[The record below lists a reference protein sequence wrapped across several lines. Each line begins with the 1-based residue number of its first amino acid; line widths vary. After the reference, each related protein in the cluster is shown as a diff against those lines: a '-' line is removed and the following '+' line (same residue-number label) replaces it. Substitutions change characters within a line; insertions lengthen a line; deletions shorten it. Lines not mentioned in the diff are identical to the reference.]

1 MPITNNPHGFAPT
14 FDVDP
19 YHDPRLDSSLNSGT
33 FKIDSRGVGK
43 ISAHDITG
51 INNGNFTLQPFDTYQ
66 GQMITATL
74 ELDEFQMSRMDD
86 VDMKNKVLNSLV
98 NELLSAKCIEFTKQY
113 DVATN
118 TTKVRAR
125 IFATP
130 DSQIRVI
137 RQTVK

>member
-1 MPITNNPHGFAPT
+1 MAI
-14 FDVDP
+14 
-19 YHDPRLDSSLNSGT
+19 LNSNWADDHTIGNIT
-33 FKIDSRGVGK
+33 
-43 ISAHDITG
+43 ISPPTHAI
-51 INNGNFTLQPFDTYQ
+51 Q

-74 ELDEFQMSRMDD
+74 EIDEFQMSHMDD

-98 NELLSAKCIEFTKQY
+98 NELIAAKCIEFTKQH

-130 DSQIRVI
+130 DSQVRLIREA
-137 RQTVK
+137 TK